1 MKQLFYSFSFF
12 FSLFIFTQNAWS
24 QSSAQTGKDV
34 TKKLV
39 GYFNE
44 TLYDSAYAIAEAH
57 ANDPG
62 LMNNSEFQFY
72 SGLVYKEMYRK
83 YEKNNPASENRT
95 KSEAAF
101 EKVLKIEHDSD
112 IRTDVKKN
120 LVYLAATRHNDAV
133 RMLQNENPDV
143 SGSIYQ
149 YGKYIDIM
157 KLTDPNFDESRK
169 QGEFLNALG
178 SVYATMFD
186 NEKDIHANAYYQL
199 AKSCYQKV
207 LAYDP
212 EDATAK
218 YNLLVLETKYKTKQE
233 RLLKEESDKKDQV
246 ILALNAVKKLA
257 DEKLNEAR
265 LQDEAKKKEL
275 TILKAEQDK
284 KNLEMEAEQ
293 AKKDG
298 IIKVEKEREKAII
311 ISTSIGL
318 LIVLVFTSLLFSRYK
333 ITQSQKKEIEKQ
345 QKLMGEKNSELESK
359 NTKIEIAYKEL
370 AASEQKFKLITET
383 INDVFYL
390 YNIEKKRYEY
400 ISPNCSTLL
409 GFSNEF
415 FYAGNSMKIPV
426 ADEDLP
432 LVIRA
437 NEIVNSGK
445 AYEIEY
451 RVIVDE
457 EIKWIAEKS
466 SPIFDSEGNLKM
478 NSGILRDIT
487 SRKTNEE
494 IIKRK
499 NQDINDSIVY
509 ASNIQHAILAPKDE
523 ISKRLKDFFILSKP
537 KDIVSGDF
545 YFYRETKYG
554 AILALA
560 DCTGHGV
567 PGGFMSML
575 GNALLNDIISNT
587 IEITAAEI
595 LNKLKEMVIRIL
607 NQSATYSSNKDGMDI
622 ALLIF
627 DNNNEY
633 VQYAGANIPMH
644 IFRNGELHTIL
655 TDKLP
660 IGISLGADTGN
671 FTNHKIKLEKGNS
684 IYLLSDGYA
693 DQFGGPHD
701 KKFSR
706 IRLKELLSS
715 IQNKSMEEQEII
727 LTQTFESWKGDS
739 LQIDDVMALGIQ
751 V

>member
-1 MKQLFYSFSFF
+1 MLFFAPR
-12 FSLFIFTQNAWS
+12 AWS
-24 QSSAQTGKDV
+24 QSSARSNKGV

-39 GYFNE
+39 NYFNQ
-44 TLYDSAYAIAEAH
+44 TLYDSALAIAEAH
-57 ANDPG
+57 ADDPG
-62 LMNNSEFQFY
+62 VMNNSEFQFY

-83 YEKNNPASENRT
+83 YQKNNPGSEYRT
-95 KSEAAF
+95 KSETAF
-101 EKVLKIEHDSD
+101 EKVLEIEHDSD

-120 LVYLAATRHNDAV
+120 LAYLAATYHNDAV
-133 RMLQNENPDV
+133 RMLEDEKPDV

-149 YGKYIDIM
+149 YGKYIDLM
-157 KLTDPNFDESRK
+157 KLVDPNFDENRK
-169 QGEFLNALG
+169 QSEFLNALG

-186 NEKDIHANAYYQL
+186 NEKDIHATAYYLL

-207 LAYDP
+207 LTYDP
-212 EDATAK
+212 ENATAK
-218 YNLLVLETKYKTKQE
+218 YNMLVLETKYKTKQE

-246 ILALNAVKKLA
+246 ILSLNAVKKLA
-257 DEKLNEAR
+257 DEQLNEAR
-265 LQDEAKKKEL
+265 LKDEAKKKEL
-275 TILKAEQDK
+275 TLLKAEQDK
-284 KNLEMEAEQ
+284 KDLEAKAEQ

-298 IIKVEKEREKAII
+298 IIKVEKEKEKAII
-311 ISTSIGL
+311 VSTSIGL
-318 LIVLVFTSLLFSRYK
+318 IIVLVFISLLYSRYK
-333 ITQSQKKEIEKQ
+333 ITQSQKKEIEQQ
-345 QKLMGEKNSELESK
+345 QKLMEEKNHELESK
-359 NTKIEIAYKEL
+359 NTKIEVAYKEL

-383 INDVFYL
+383 IDDVFYL
-390 YNIEKKRYEY
+390 YNIEKKKYEY
-400 ISPNCSTLL
+400 ISPNCSTLF
-409 GFSNEF
+409 GYSNDF

-426 ADEDLP
+426 AEEDLP

-437 NEIVNSGK
+437 NETIDSGK

-451 RVIVDE
+451 RIIVGE
-457 EIKWIAEKS
+457 EIKWVAEKS
-466 SPIFDSEGNLKM
+466 SPIFDSEGKLKM
-478 NSGILRDIT
+478 NSGICRNIT
-487 SRKTNEE
+487 GRKTNEE

-509 ASNIQHAILAPKDE
+509 ASNIQHAILAPKEE
-523 ISKRLKDFFILSKP
+523 ISKKLKDFFILSKP

-554 AILALA
+554 IILALA

-575 GNALLNDIISNT
+575 GNALLNDITSNT
-587 IEITAAEI
+587 TALTAAEI

-627 DNNNEY
+627 DNKMEH
-633 VQYAGANIPMH
+633 VQYAGANIPLH
-644 IFRNGELHTIL
+644 IYRNGELQTIL

-693 DQFGGPHD
+693 DQFGGPYD

-715 IQNKSMEEQEII
+715 IQNKKMEEQEHI
-727 LTQTFESWKGDS
+727 LNRTFEDWKGNS
-739 LQIDDVMALGIQ
+739 LQIDDVMALG
-751 V
+751 VKV